1 MMNILET
8 IRTHRLIFLASAL
21 GVMIIMLIIS
31 VLLLINGTKKTDID
45 PDEVI
50 ISIDPVVF
58 QLPDEPLELPPIQYS
73 RKQKQRWSDADLHYW
88 YTIPD
93 GDAMQ
98 KLHDINERQMDKLW
112 ESVP

>member
-1 MMNILET
+1 MNIITT
-8 IRTHRLIFLASAL
+8 IRTHKLIFLASAL
-21 GVMIIMLIIS
+21 GLLVIMFIVS
-31 VLLLINGTKKTDID
+31 VLILVHGTKKTDIA

-50 ISIDPVVF
+50 ISIDPVIF

-73 RKQKQRWSDADLHYW
+73 RKHKKRWTEADLQYW

-93 GDAMQ
+93 KDQMQ
-98 KLHDINERQMDKLW
+98 KLHDINEQQMNKLW